1 MWGAEGAA
9 PHMRP
14 LRQLQRTDGHR
25 GRRSLRKNEEMKIA
39 VDAMGGD
46 FAPRSIVEGAV
57 LAAREHGVPVVLVGE
72 ERVIRQ
78 EAAIYPGSD
87 SLPITFF
94 HASEAVGM
102 EESPLTPIRK
112 KKDSSI
118 KVAFDLLKRGEAS
131 AVFSAGNSGA
141 VLATAVFVLEK
152 LAGVDRPAIGTMFP
166 TLKGAT
172 LLLDAG
178 ANVDCKPFHLVQFAI
193 MGDAYA
199 KYILKKEKPI
209 VGLLSNGEE
218 ESKGNEL
225 IRETNSI
232 LKQSSIGYMGPVEG
246 RDIFNGRA
254 DVVICDGFVGNAAL
268 KICEGLAEAI
278 GAMIRQKLEAS
289 FKAKMAYLLGR
300 DIVNG
305 IKKKLDYSEYG
316 GAPLLG
322 VNGVVIIGHGRSSP
336 KAVKNAIR
344 LAHEFAQ
351 IGLPAL
357 LIRNL
362 EENQDLQRLGGKNL
376 TKVWEQ
382 IKEKIV
388 H

>member
-1 MWGAEGAA
+1 M
-9 PHMRP
+9 
-14 LRQLQRTDGHR
+14 
-25 GRRSLRKNEEMKIA
+25 NIA

-46 FAPRSIVEGAV
+46 FAPQNTVEGAV
-57 LAAREHGVPVVLVGE
+57 LAAREHGIAVTLVGDE
-72 ERVIRQ
+72 KIIRR
-78 EAAIYPGSD
+78 EVEKYAAND
-87 SLPITFF
+87 SLPLTFF
-94 HASEAVGM
+94 HASEVVGM
-102 EESPLTPIRK
+102 DESPLTPIRK

-118 KVAFDLLKRGEAS
+118 KVAFDLLKKGETS
-131 AVFSAGNSGA
+131 AVVSAGNSGA
-141 VLATAVFVLEK
+141 VLATAVFVLAK
-152 LAGVDRPAIGTMFP
+152 LNGVDRPAIGTIFP
-166 TLKGAT
+166 TLKGWT

-199 KYILKKEKPI
+199 RYILKKERPL

-225 IRETNSI
+225 IRETNGI
-232 LKQSSIGYMGPVEG
+232 LRKSSIGYIGPVEG

-268 KICEGLAEAI
+268 KICEGLVEAI
-278 GAMIRQKLEAS
+278 GAMIHQELETSLRAKIGYLFARQA
-289 FKAKMAYLLGR
+289 
-300 DIVNG
+300 VNE

-322 VNGVVIIGHGRSSP
+322 VNGVVIIGHGRSSA
-336 KAVKNAIR
+336 KAIKNAIR

-351 IGLPAL
+351 ISLPKL
-357 LIRNL
+357 LVRNL

-376 TKVWEQ
+376 ARVWEQ
-382 IKEKIV
+382 TKEKIIS
-388 H
+388 

>member
-1 MWGAEGAA
+1 
-9 PHMRP
+9 
-14 LRQLQRTDGHR
+14 
-25 GRRSLRKNEEMKIA
+25 MKIA

-46 FAPRSIVEGAV
+46 FAPRNIVEGAV

-72 ERVIRQ
+72 EKVVRQ
-78 EAAIYPGSD
+78 EAARHPGSD
-87 SLPITFF
+87 SLPLTFV
-94 HASEAVGM
+94 HASEVVGM
-102 EESPLTPIRK
+102 DESPLTPIRK

-131 AVFSAGNSGA
+131 AVVSAGNSGA

-166 TLKGAT
+166 TLKGST

-199 KYILKKEKPI
+199 KYIFKKEKPV

-225 IRETNSI
+225 IRETNAI
-232 LKQSSIGYMGPVEG
+232 LRQSSIGYMGPVEG

-289 FKAKMAYLLGR
+289 LKAKIAYLLAR
-300 DIVNG
+300 DMVDS

-322 VNGVVIIGHGRSSP
+322 VNGVVIIGHGRSSA
-336 KAVKNAIR
+336 KAIKNAVR

-351 IGLPAL
+351 VGLPKL

-376 TKVWEQ
+376 TKIWEQ

-388 H
+388 S

>member
-1 MWGAEGAA
+1 
-9 PHMRP
+9 
-14 LRQLQRTDGHR
+14 
-25 GRRSLRKNEEMKIA
+25 MKIA

-46 FAPRSIVEGAV
+46 FAPRNIVEGAV

-72 ERVIRQ
+72 EKAVRQ
-78 EAAIYPGSD
+78 EAARYPGSD
-87 SLPITFF
+87 SLPLTFV
-94 HASEAVGM
+94 HASEVVGM
-102 EESPLTPIRK
+102 DESPLTPIRK

-131 AVFSAGNSGA
+131 AVVSAGNSGA
-141 VLATAVFVLEK
+141 VLATAIFVLEK

-166 TLKGAT
+166 TLKGST

-178 ANVDCKPFHLVQFAI
+178 ANVDCKPFHLVQFAV

-199 KYILKKEKPI
+199 KYILKKDKPV

-225 IRETNSI
+225 IRETNAI
-232 LKQSSIGYMGPVEG
+232 LKQSSIGYIGPVEG

-278 GAMIRQKLEAS
+278 GAMIREKLEAS
-289 FKAKMAYLLGR
+289 LKAKIAYLLAR
-300 DIVNG
+300 DMVNG
-305 IKKKLDYSEYG
+305 VKKKLDYSEYG

-322 VNGVVIIGHGRSSP
+322 VNGVVIIGHGRSSA
-336 KAVKNAIR
+336 KAIKNAVR

-351 IGLPAL
+351 VGLPDL

-376 TKVWEQ
+376 AKIWEQ

-388 H
+388 S

>member
-1 MWGAEGAA
+1 
-9 PHMRP
+9 
-14 LRQLQRTDGHR
+14 
-25 GRRSLRKNEEMKIA
+25 MKIA

-57 LAAREHGVPVVLVGE
+57 LASREHGVPVLLVGDE
-72 ERVIRQ
+72 KAVRREL
-78 EAAIYPGSD
+78 AGHD
-87 SLPITFF
+87 GTGSLPLEVA
-94 HASEAVGM
+94 HASEVVGM
-102 EESPLTPIRK
+102 DESPLAPIRK

-118 KVAFDLLKRGEAS
+118 KVAFDLLKKGEAS
-131 AVFSAGNSGA
+131 AVVSAGNSGA

-152 LAGVDRPAIGTMFP
+152 LKGVDRPAIGTIFP
-166 TLKGAT
+166 TLKGWT

-178 ANVDCKPFHLVQFAI
+178 ANVDCKPSHLVQFAV
-193 MGDAYA
+193 MGDAYG
-199 KYILKKEKPI
+199 KYILKKTRPM

-225 IRETNSI
+225 IRETNAVLRRSP
-232 LKQSSIGYMGPVEG
+232 IGYIGPVEG

-278 GAMIRQKLEAS
+278 GSMIKEEVKVSLRAKL
-289 FKAKMAYLLGR
+289 AYLLAR
-300 DIVNG
+300 TAVND

-344 LAHEFAQ
+344 LAHDFAQ
-351 IGLPAL
+351 IDLPKL
-357 LIRNL
+357 LVQNL
-362 EENQDLQRLGGKNL
+362 EENRELEQREANSLNHAPGQGKG
-376 TKVWEQ
+376 
-382 IKEKIV
+382 
-388 H
+388 

>member
-1 MWGAEGAA
+1 
-9 PHMRP
+9 
-14 LRQLQRTDGHR
+14 
-25 GRRSLRKNEEMKIA
+25 MKIA

-46 FAPRSIVEGAV
+46 FAPQTIVEGAV
-57 LAAREHGVPVVLVGE
+57 LAAREHGVPVLLVGDE
-72 ERVIRQ
+72 KAVRAEL
-78 EAAIYPGSD
+78 AKYPGTD
-87 SLPITFF
+87 TLPLTVA

-102 EESPLTPIRK
+102 DESPLTPIRK

-118 KVAFDLLKRGEAS
+118 KVAFDLLKKGEAS
-131 AVFSAGNSGA
+131 AVVSAGNSGA

-152 LAGVDRPAIGTMFP
+152 LKGVDRPAIGTIFP
-166 TLKGAT
+166 TLKGWT

-178 ANVDCKPFHLVQFAI
+178 ANVDCKSFHLVQFAI

-199 KYILKKEKPI
+199 KYILGKDRPM

-225 IRETNSI
+225 IRETNAI
-232 LKQSSIGYMGPVEG
+232 LRKTSIGYIGPVEG

-254 DVVICDGFVGNAAL
+254 DVVVCDGFVGNAAL

-278 GAMIRQKLEAS
+278 GSMIREEVNVSL
-289 FKAKMAYLLGR
+289 KAKLAYVLARGA
-300 DIVNG
+300 VND

-322 VNGVVIIGHGRSSP
+322 VNGVVIIGHGRSSA
-336 KAVKNAIR
+336 KAAKNAIR

-351 IGLPAL
+351 IGLPKL
-357 LIRNL
+357 LVQNL
-362 EENQDLQRLGGKNL
+362 EQNQDSQFSGGKNGMKL
-376 TKVWEQ
+376 SEQ
-382 IKEKIV
+382 SKEKISN
-388 H
+388 